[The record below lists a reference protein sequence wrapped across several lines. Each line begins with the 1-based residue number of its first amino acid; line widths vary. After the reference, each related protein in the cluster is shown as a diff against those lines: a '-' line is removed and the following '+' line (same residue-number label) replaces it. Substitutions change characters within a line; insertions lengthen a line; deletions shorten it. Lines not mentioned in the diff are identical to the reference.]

1 MWSDVLNKPKQG
13 LPFRTDRAMLM
24 NIPVNYD
31 DDEERAK
38 THAKLLPEPAGS
50 EDLALP
56 SLTQP
61 VKASRSVLGNKLL
74 SALGEGPTARNKR
87 VRFAHGCKPGRPDMA
102 GTGAK
107 VSGGKPA
114 SQRILLEAVLCLIVL
129 RRNGR

>member
-1 MWSDVLNKPKQG
+1 MSSSKRTKHIKARYYFIKDKVEEGEVEVQYCPTDKMWSDVLNKPKQG

-61 VKASRSVLGNKLL
+61 VKASRSMLGNIQNAKLQHRVP
-74 SALGEGPTARNKR
+74 GNTGPGKTRKS
-87 VRFAHGCKPGRPDMA
+87 
-102 GTGAK
+102 
-107 VSGGKPA
+107 VS
-114 SQRILLEAVLCLIVL
+114 
-129 RRNGR
+129 